1 MILCVIP
8 NVSLLVHSCLPGCLI
23 FFVSDRNALA
33 KKIETVWNEQMLPVI
48 HIHAVLNLN

>member
-23 FFVSDRNALA
+23 FLFQIEMPLQ

>member
-1 MILCVIP
+1 MSPSLFTV
-8 NVSLLVHSCLPGCLI
+8 VSQVVS
-23 FFVSDRNALA
+23 FFLFQIEMPLQ